1 MKRFILTINKEGSYV
16 DIYGKNLNFTKDEVI
31 HFLRYTASE
40 LEEADNNFERFVAGL
55 SEDNQHYYGE
65 NNYGRTF

>member
-31 HFLRYTASE
+31 HFLRYTANE
-40 LEEADNNFERFVAGL
+40 LEEADNNFERFVASL
-55 SEDNQHYYGE
+55 SEDNQHYYG
-65 NNYGRTF
+65 RTF